1 MKSLD
6 SDAAPNP
13 QPEDVRQLSEENLIW
28 DVLVCDCYWNDARI
42 VMETSPRHDEH
53 DRNDNIMFTEGSITE
68 TEKEH
73 LLGLLP
79 SLDSPPREKQSR
91 TSRLCYI
98 IALLFLSNI
107 ALLAGLLVSRQSN
120 EVAPQKPWL
129 PPESS

>member
-1 MKSLD
+1 
-6 SDAAPNP
+6 
-13 QPEDVRQLSEENLIW
+13 
-28 DVLVCDCYWNDARI
+28 
-42 VMETSPRHDEH
+42 METSPRHDEH
-53 DRNDNIMFTEGSITE
+53 DRNDNIMFTESSITE
-68 TEKEH
+68 TEKEQ

-79 SLDSPPREKQSR
+79 SSDSPLREKQSR

-107 ALLAGLLVSRQSN
+107 ALLAGLLVSRRSN